1 MSLEKSRGK
10 RKTIGQIQNLN
21 ENQIIFEHFLANS
34 LTQNHIEM
42 AEIYKV
48 IEFEGKGLGCVAST
62 DIKRGSLILNENPQI
77 KSLGETLK
85 EARQKG
91 QMAEWI
97 KRLLKSFNQMNKAD
111 QLEFMTLCNIYDFQ
125 EFSLDKKRIM
135 AEMMEIDV
143 DLNHSIDK
151 MIVETVKSEIEKFEK
166 DQEKAEKILKICN
179 IFGTN
184 NFSDGVAGCGVA
196 IKTARFNHSCKPNAT
211 ALIMTNGQN
220 QIRAIKDIK
229 GGEEINICYLGGFN
243 ILRNK
248 KFRQINLFYT
258 WHFVCSCNLCKNE
271 KFDSLEAL
279 VQEAEMYSKKRP
291 TSFLSREEALIS
303 YPLQTCRLEIKCCK
317 EIYEIGRTLKAQ
329 PIAMLSTLE
338 QGFKAATV
346 GYVLYKL
353 PQFKCD
359 AENFAKAV
367 DKFGKILGN
376 EIITRGQPDLWKQ
389 RYQNFE
395 MWLLA
400 QEVQER
406 AQINA

>member
-1 MSLEKSRGK
+1 MGDFRQEKQNNRSK
-10 RKTIGQIQNLN
+10 FEFLQI
-21 ENQIIFEHFLANS
+21 NQIIFQHFLANY
-34 LTQNHIEM
+34 LAQKDIKM
-42 AEIYKV
+42 AAIYKV
-48 IEFEGKGLGCVAST
+48 VDIEGKGLGCVAST

-77 KSLGETLK
+77 KSFGETLN

-91 QMAEWI
+91 KLAEWI

-111 QLEFMTLCNIYDFQ
+111 QIEFMTLCNIHDFQ

-135 AEMMEIDV
+135 AEMMREKSLEINV
-143 DLNHSIDK
+143 DLNHSIDM
-151 MIVETVKSEIEKFEK
+151 MIVETVKSEIENFEK
-166 DQEKAEKILKICN
+166 DPEKAEKILKICN

-184 NFSDGVAGCGVA
+184 NFSDGVA

-211 ALIMTNGQN
+211 ALIMANGQN

-229 GGEEINICYLGGFN
+229 AGEEINICYLGGFN

-248 KFRQINLFYT
+248 KFRQNNLFYT

-271 KFDSLEAL
+271 KFDSIEAL

-291 TSFLSREEALIS
+291 ASFLSREEALIS

-317 EIYEIGRTLKAQ
+317 EIYEGSRTLKAQ

-367 DKFGKILGN
+367 DKFGKIVGN

-406 AQINA
+406 AQIHA

>member
-1 MSLEKSRGK
+1 
-10 RKTIGQIQNLN
+10 
-21 ENQIIFEHFLANS
+21 
-34 LTQNHIEM
+34 M

-48 IEFEGKGLGCVAST
+48 IDIEGKGLGCVAST
-62 DIKRGSLILNENPQI
+62 DIIRGSLILNENPQI

-91 QMAEWI
+91 QMAQWI

-125 EFSLDKKRIM
+125 EFSLDRKRIM
-135 AEMMEIDV
+135 AEMMREKSLEIDV

-151 MIVETVKSEIEKFEK
+151 MIVEKVKSEIEIFEK
-166 DQEKAEKILKICN
+166 DPEKAEKILKICN

-196 IKTARFNHSCKPNAT
+196 IRTARFNHSCKPNAT
-211 ALIMTNGQN
+211 ALIMENGQN

-229 GGEEINICYLGGFN
+229 AGEEINICYLGGFR
-243 ILRNK
+243 ILRNR
-248 KFRQINLFYT
+248 KFRQNNLFYT
-258 WHFVCSCNLCKNE
+258 WHFVCSCNLCKNG
-271 KFDSLEAL
+271 KFDSIEAL

-291 TSFLSREEALIS
+291 TSFLSREEALTS
-303 YPLQTCRLEIKCCK
+303 YPLDTCRREIKCCK

-367 DKFGKILGN
+367 DKFGKIVGN

>member
-1 MSLEKSRGK
+1 M
-10 RKTIGQIQNLN
+10 
-21 ENQIIFEHFLANS
+21 
-34 LTQNHIEM
+34 
-42 AEIYKV
+42 
-48 IEFEGKGLGCVAST
+48 
-62 DIKRGSLILNENPQI
+62 ILSENPQI
-77 KSLGETLK
+77 KSLEFHSLN

-91 QMAEWI
+91 QLVEFI
-97 KRLLKSFNQMNKAD
+97 KSLLKSFNQMNKKD
-111 QLEFMTLCNIYDFQ
+111 QLEFMALSNIYDFD
-125 EFSLDKKRIM
+125 ELCSTKARIM
-135 AEMMEIDV
+135 IEGLK
-143 DLNHSIDK
+143 DLELIHQKDE
-151 MIVETVKSEIEKFEK
+151 MIVEIVRLTINKIEK
-166 DQEKAEKILKICN
+166 DPEKAKKILKICN
-179 IFGTN
+179 IFSTN
-184 NFSDGVAGCGVA
+184 QISDGVAGSGVA
-196 IKTARFNHSCKPNAT
+196 IKTARFNHSCQPNAT
-211 ALIMTNGQN
+211 ALIMPNGQN
-220 QIRAIKDIK
+220 QIRAVKDIK
-229 GGEEINICYLGGFN
+229 AGEEINICYLGGFN

-367 DKFGKILGN
+367 DKFGKFVGN
-376 EIITRGQPDLWKQ
+376 EIVTRGQPDQWKQ
-389 RYQNFE
+389 RFQNLE

-406 AQINA
+406 AAAHFNA

>member
-1 MSLEKSRGK
+1 
-10 RKTIGQIQNLN
+10 
-21 ENQIIFEHFLANS
+21 
-34 LTQNHIEM
+34 M
-42 AEIYKV
+42 AAIYKV
-48 IEFEGKGLGCVAST
+48 VDVEGKGLGCVAST

-77 KSLGETLK
+77 KSVGETLK

-97 KRLLKSFNQMNKAD
+97 QRLLKSFNQMNKAD

-125 EFSLDKKRIM
+125 EFSLDKKRIL
-135 AEMMEIDV
+135 AEMMKEKSLEIDV

-151 MIVETVKSEIEKFEK
+151 MIVETFKSEIEKFEK
-166 DQEKAEKILKICN
+166 DPEKAEKILKICN

-211 ALIMTNGQN
+211 ALIIANGQN

-229 GGEEINICYLGGFN
+229 AGEEINICYLGGFN

-248 KFRQINLFYT
+248 RFRQNNLFYT

-271 KFDSLEAL
+271 KFDSLEPL

-291 TSFLSREEALIS
+291 ISFLSRVEALIS
-303 YPLQTCRLEIKCCK
+303 YPLETCKLEIKCCK

-353 PQFKCD
+353 PQFKSD

-367 DKFGKILGN
+367 EKFGKIVGD
-376 EIITRGQPDLWKQ
+376 EIITRGQPDLWKH